1 MNKTL
6 IAVDL
11 DGSLVNS
18 NTLHESLMLLVK
30 SNPLALFLL
39 PLWAIRGK
47 AYFKQRL
54 SDLVIPDPA
63 LLPYNTDL
71 VSWLQDQRQLGR
83 EIVLCTAADQKIAKY
98 LGIFDLVLASDGLC
112 NLRGETKTEKLLK
125 VFPGTPFSYVGDAQI
140 DLAVWKSAASAIVV
154 TNSQGLKNSCQQVC
168 PVEKEF
174 SQPKTNFKSFIELLR
189 PHQWAKNLLLF
200 APALASNQ
208 IGNTALILELTQAF
222 VAFCLCSSSIYIIND
237 LMDLENDRK
246 HPTKCKRPFSSGRL
260 PINQGVILLP
270 FLLVV
275 SALVSLEI
283 NTMFVA
289 TISVYFLLTILYT
302 FFLKN
307 VVLLD
312 CLILAGAYTL
322 RIVGGSKVISSEIS
336 FWMVSFSVFLFL
348 SLAYLKRYTE
358 LIDYKTQGNQVKVS
372 GRAYTQTDAPFIQI
386 LGVSAGFIS
395 VLVLAL
401 YIDSTASA
409 KIYFMPEL
417 MWAAVIVLLYWI
429 NWMWLKAH
437 RGEMHS
443 DPVIFAL
450 TDSVSLCSG
459 VLFVLIV
466 IFSAAGIKL

>member
-1 MNKTL
+1 M
-6 IAVDL
+6 
-11 DGSLVNS
+11 
-18 NTLHESLMLLVK
+18 
-30 SNPLALFLL
+30 
-39 PLWAIRGK
+39 
-47 AYFKQRL
+47 
-54 SDLVIPDPA
+54 
-63 LLPYNTDL
+63 
-71 VSWLQDQRQLGR
+71 
-83 EIVLCTAADQKIAKY
+83 
-98 LGIFDLVLASDGLC
+98 
-112 NLRGETKTEKLLK
+112 
-125 VFPGTPFSYVGDAQI
+125 
-140 DLAVWKSAASAIVV
+140 
-154 TNSQGLKNSCQQVC
+154 
-168 PVEKEF
+168 
-174 SQPKTNFKSFIELLR
+174 
-189 PHQWAKNLLLF
+189 
-200 APALASNQ
+200 
-208 IGNTALILELTQAF
+208 
-222 VAFCLCSSSIYIIND
+222 
-237 LMDLENDRK
+237 
-246 HPTKCKRPFSSGRL
+246 
-260 PINQGVILLP
+260 LP

-417 MWAAVIVLLYWI
+417 ML
-429 NWMWLKAH
+429 
-437 RGEMHS
+437 
-443 DPVIFAL
+443 
-450 TDSVSLCSG
+450 SLIHISEPTRR
-459 VLFVLIV
+459 
-466 IFSAAGIKL
+466 S